1 MNVSMNIE
9 CAFNLLATSNYYNIQ
24 IDNNYAKHSQCER
37 KVNNDKKKKNISW
50 NKLQVFKILKSNK
63 KPSNLC
69 FVQMQLQ
76 LCCKSKLRY

>member
-37 KVNNDKKKKNISW
+37 KVNNDKKKKNIS
-50 NKLQVFKILKSNK
+50 
-63 KPSNLC
+63 
-69 FVQMQLQ
+69 
-76 LCCKSKLRY
+76 